1 MTKALKSD
9 AEAAARHQ
17 GFSSVQEAIR
27 VLLTKLSR
35 REIAVNVGYPEE
47 HLSPRAERR
56 YAKIIR
62 DIKAEKNVTNTDNLD
77 QLFAVLES

>member
-1 MTKALKSD
+1 MTKTLKHE
-9 AEAAARHQ
+9 AEAAAHDQ